1 MHNAR
6 LEPPLGGRRDRIR
19 SHPLGSRAQRV
30 LNVKTLRAGMA
41 LQGPPVALGLRTRQ
55 AAIYDTLTRMIGELE
70 FAPGVR
76 LVEADLAA
84 HFHMSKTPIR
94 EALLLLQADGLVRL
108 EPYQGAT
115 VTWLSVEEYEELLYI
130 QDSLEQPALPRIAA
144 RITTRDI
151 DDLER
156 LVRRLE
162 RRRHDHD
169 SVGFADDSTLVHER
183 LLNLA
188 GSARLVRL
196 VISLLTN
203 PGRRYQRVFIH
214 QFDDAWDIELGIIRD
229 RFEGLRV
236 GDPAAAAASVTEGR
250 RVMLQLVRSRLGD
263 AGIAPYLAP
272 SADAEP
278 LRKTRKRSKTSSA
291 AAVSSRP

>member
-1 MHNAR
+1 M
-6 LEPPLGGRRDRIR
+6 
-19 SHPLGSRAQRV
+19 
-30 LNVKTLRAGMA
+30 NVQTVRAGTA

-55 AAIYDTLTRMIGELE
+55 AAIYDTLSRMIGELE

-130 QDSLEQPALPRIAA
+130 QDSLEQPALPRIAE
-144 RITTRDI
+144 RITRRDV
-151 DDLER
+151 DDLGR

-162 RRRHDHD
+162 RRRQDHD
-169 SVGFADDSTLVHER
+169 SVGFFDDSTLVHER

-196 VISLLTN
+196 VMSLLTN

-229 RFEGLRV
+229 RFEGLRA
-236 GDPAAAAASVTEGR
+236 GDPAAAAASVSEGR
-250 RVMLQLVRSRLGD
+250 QAMLHLVRSRLGHP
-263 AGIAPYLAP
+263 GIAPYLAP
-272 SADAEP
+272 SEEVVSP
-278 LRKTRKRSKTSSA
+278 RKTRKRRKAGSA
-291 AAVSSRP
+291 TAS